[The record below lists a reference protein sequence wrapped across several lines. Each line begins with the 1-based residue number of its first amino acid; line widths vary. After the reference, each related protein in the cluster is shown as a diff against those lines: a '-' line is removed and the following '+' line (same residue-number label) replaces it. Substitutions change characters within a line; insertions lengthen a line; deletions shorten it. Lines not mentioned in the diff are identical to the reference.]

1 MTDIKISL
9 ALTMHVT
16 VDETHY
22 KLDAVLRLLNEVQ
35 KCGNLRIAANRCG
48 YSYRKAWDSL
58 KQVETLFDA
67 TLVKMHRG
75 KGSELSPLGQKLLEI
90 EHENKRF
97 FNDALTT
104 AADKA
109 QNALQ
114 ALLPAQQK
122 LRIIASDSEK
132 LSKLRQQQLPV
143 SLQIEG
149 SSQALV
155 AYAEGKCDMAGFHIA
170 VDEGSKAQ
178 LNQFSQYLDQ
188 KNDQFI
194 LLEQRQQGLM
204 SHPERPVDTLQQ
216 LIDQKLL
223 FVNRQTGSGTR
234 LLMDNLLKNHH
245 IRPQQL
251 QGYYHEEHTHLAV
264 ASMIISRQADA
275 GLGIE
280 SVAKSLNLHFAA
292 ITREYYFLVFRSLTP
307 ELKHVLNRLDEQF
320 LTQLMDYNAFVKTI
334 LNPLT

>member
-1 MTDIKISL
+1 MQL
-9 ALTMHVT
+9 T
-16 VDETHY
+16 VDKTHHE
-22 KLDAVLRLLNEVQ
+22 LDVVLRLLNEVQ
-35 KCGNLRIAANRCG
+35 KHGNLRIAAKRCG

-58 KQVETLFDA
+58 KQLETLFGT
-67 TLVKMHRG
+67 TLVHMQRG

-90 EHENKRF
+90 EQENKRF

-114 ALLPAQQK
+114 TLLPAQQK

-132 LSKLRQQQLPV
+132 LSKLRQQQLPL

-149 SSQALV
+149 SEQALL
-155 AYAEGKCDMAGFHIA
+155 AYSEGKCDIAGFHIA
-170 VDEGSKAQ
+170 MDGANKAQ
-178 LNQFSQYLDQ
+178 LDQFSQYLDQ

-194 LLEQRQQGLM
+194 VLEQRQQGLM
-204 SHPERPVDTLQQ
+204 SHPDKPVNTLQQ
-216 LIDQKLL
+216 LIEQKLL

-234 LLMDNLLKNHH
+234 LLLDNLLKKHH
-245 IRPQQL
+245 IQPQQL

-280 SVAKSLNLHFAA
+280 SVAKQLNLHFSA
-292 ITREYYFLVFRSLTP
+292 ITREYYFLVFKSLTS
-307 ELKHVLNRLDEQF
+307 ELKHVLNRLDAQC
-320 LTQLMDYNAFVKTI
+320 LTQIMNYNAFVETI
-334 LNPLT
+334 LNPLS